1 MTRDFFQRFLCV
13 SRLFKKAF
21 GAYRLGIV
29 ILVGVGFL
37 SGIFEGVG
45 ANALIPLFSFI
56 TGGGGGT
63 DFISQAIKRLFGFV
77 GVDFSLTSLL
87 VFIALLFVLKS
98 MVLFFGSYIQFKIS
112 YDYERNTRAELFQK
126 ALMSSW
132 SYLLEQKLGHLEK
145 VLSVEIQM
153 VARLLKTLSSI
164 VLILTG
170 LFVYVFV
177 AVNISPMIT
186 LVTLGVGLMTLLVSQ
201 PLVKKVR
208 ELSRQLSSKSRAI
221 AHFVNENII
230 GMKTVKAASVS
241 APIRILGETYF
252 DSLRQLE
259 LKRSLLGALF
269 GSFFQPLSIIFI
281 LLLFSFSY
289 KTSTFNLPAFIAIIY
304 LIQRIF
310 SYVQNLQTHLQSVFS
325 SLPYLEHVLL
335 CQDQAL
341 QNEEK
346 DSGTRPFVFEKAFS
360 FRDVSFGYKEKR
372 VLSGVSFSIPKGSF
386 IGLIGPSGAGKTT
399 VVDLALRL
407 FKPDSGEILL
417 DGISVLD
424 IDLHTYRKNV
434 GYVSQD
440 IHLINDTV
448 ANNIR
453 FFDES
458 ITEEAIVRAAKQ
470 AYIYDVIEAL
480 PEKFSSVVGERGIHF
495 SAGQRQR
502 IVIARVLARNPQ
514 FLILDEATSALDNE
528 SEKRIQEVIENL
540 KGKIT
545 VLAIAHR
552 LGTVMSCDAVFVLE
566 DGKIVE
572 SGNPRELLKN
582 QDSYFFKAHHIRN

>member
-495 SAGQRQR
+495 STGQRQR

>member
-386 IGLIGPSGAGKTT
+386 IGLIGPAGAGKPPG
-399 VVDLALRL
+399 VDLALRL

>member
-1 MTRDFFQRFLCV
+1 
-13 SRLFKKAF
+13 
-21 GAYRLGIV
+21 
-29 ILVGVGFL
+29 
-37 SGIFEGVG
+37 
-45 ANALIPLFSFI
+45 
-56 TGGGGGT
+56 
-63 DFISQAIKRLFGFV
+63 
-77 GVDFSLTSLL
+77 